1 MQTNSKPG
9 WWREPMMWL
18 VVGGPLVVVVAGL
31 MTVWIAVRS
40 ADEVLPK
47 QQMSAQTAQELP
59 AMQGRN
65 HAAAP
70 DKALK

>member
-1 MQTNSKPG
+1 MSIRSQTG

-18 VVGGPLVVVVAGL
+18 VVGGPLLVVIAGL
-31 MTVWIAVRS
+31 TTVWIAMKS
-40 ADEVLPK
+40 ADEVLPH
-47 QQMSAQTAQELP
+47 QQVKAQSAQELP

-70 DKALK
+70 EKALK